1 MSDEQPAERK
11 PSPYELS
18 TKSKCGAD
26 LGKKRPGEKCGRFPL
41 KNQKRCKLHGGA
53 SPQAKRKAAE
63 REAERKIQ
71 KTLGELEVTPVKD
84 PLTALSELA
93 GEIVAWKD
101 NLALHVG
108 ELKSYGY
115 AGEHGEQIKAA
126 VQLYERAMDRA
137 VTVLDKIARLDID
150 SRLAAIDERR
160 VDLLERAID
169 AALNALD
176 LTPEQVQKAWGAVEA
191 HLTSVPRVA

>member
-1 MSDEQPAERK
+1 MSDEQSAEGK
-11 PSPYELS
+11 AHPYELS
-18 TKSKCGAD
+18 NKPRCGAS
-26 LGKKRPGEKCGRFPL
+26 LGKKRPGETCRRFPR
-41 KNQKRCKLHGGA
+41 KNQKRCDLHGAG

-63 REAERKIQ
+63 REAEQKIKRTIGQ
-71 KTLGELEVTPVKD
+71 LEVTPIKD

-101 NLALHVG
+101 TLALHVG

-176 LTPEQVQKAWGAVEA
+176 LTPEQTQKAWGAVEV